1 VRGICWTL
9 LGLLQLGAVLAAP
22 GSARSAPSDELR
34 PKHVTP
40 EALRAVNRGLEY
52 LAAQQDPN
60 GSWQTMQD
68 GSVYPVSMTALA
80 GMAFL
85 AHGNTPSRGPY
96 ADTVQK
102 TEAFLSD
109 PASQSQL
116 RASPGMIARTNENGR
131 PMYGHG
137 FAMLF
142 LSCVYGMETDAR
154 KRARIEEVITEAI
167 KLTAWA
173 QSPAGGWTYSPRG
186 GDEGSVTVTQ
196 MQALRAAHNAGFTV
210 PRATVEEAV
219 RYLERC
225 RAPGGGI
232 RYSYMS
238 GGEARLPISAAAIA
252 CLYSA
257 GEYDSPLADECL
269 RYVYDQFRAHKD
281 SFGKGSGHDFY
292 LHLYAAQAF
301 YQAGDEYWDAYF
313 PGARDHL
320 LKLQQEDG
328 HWDGDGVGPVYGTS
342 IALVVLQLPYKFL
355 PIYQR

>member
-1 VRGICWTL
+1 MRFLPAIVAGVFA
-9 LGLLQLGAVLAAP
+9 AVGTAVPARPAP
-22 GSARSAPSDELR
+22 PEELR

-40 EALRAVNRGLEY
+40 EALRAVHRGLEY
-52 LAAQQDPN
+52 LADVQAPN
-60 GSWQTMQD
+60 GSWQTTRD
-68 GSVYPVSMTALA
+68 GATYPVSMTALA

-85 AHGNTPSRGPY
+85 AHGDTPSRGPY
-96 ADTVQK
+96 ADTVRK
-102 TEAFLSD
+102 TMAYLSD
-109 PASQSQL
+109 PASQNGI
-116 RASPGMIARTNENGR
+116 GMIARTDENGR

-137 FAMLF
+137 FALLF

-154 KRARIEEVITEAI
+154 TRARIEEVVAGAI
-167 KLTAWA
+167 KLTSSA
-173 QSPAGGWTYSPRG
+173 QSPAGGWTYTPGG

-232 RYSYMS
+232 RYSYGS

-257 GEYDSPLADECL
+257 GEYDSPLANDCL
-269 RYVYDQFRAHKD
+269 RFVYDRFREHKD
-281 SFGKGSGHDFY
+281 NFSKGAGHDY
-292 LHLYAAQAF
+292 YTHLYASQAF
-301 YQAGDEYWDAYF
+301 YQAGDDYWDAYF
-313 PGARDHL
+313 PAARDQI
-320 LKLQQEDG
+320 LKQQQDDG